1 MSNSL
6 TLQIPSF
13 SSHLATSLEA
23 CLEASWS
30 CARSWGVLFASASV
44 TFLCPWVWHRRYL
57 IVSAEKFTWVGNK
70 GVQNVLE
77 LNVRSM
83 QILPL
88 FLSLSLSLS
97 QKIIFFYLADKI
109 LYWPLLRLRRAFRR
123 HLCLPPHCLWFC
135 PHQAPRGENVT
146 LPCPCTGLRV
156 LQLPR
161 PTDPTRKQVLPLAT
175 PIPNSIFSIPRVPLT
190 SLSSSPSPIKAL
202 GSSFMKCG
210 LKIIFGKLTTLCL
223 PFPPTSEKKE
233 HPEALVATS

>member
-109 LYWPLLRLRRAFRR
+109 LYWPLLRLRRAFRH
-123 HLCLPPHCLWFC
+123 HLCLPL
-135 PHQAPRGENVT
+135 T
-146 LPCPCTGLRV
+146 LSLV
-156 LQLPR
+156 L
-161 PTDPTRKQVLPLAT
+161 
-175 PIPNSIFSIPRVPLT
+175 
-190 SLSSSPSPIKAL
+190 SSPSPTRGERDPPLPLHRAASTPAATAHRPHQKA
-202 GSSFMKCG
+202 GSASC
-210 LKIIFGKLTTLCL
+210 
-223 PFPPTSEKKE
+223 
-233 HPEALVATS
+233 HPHS

>member
-97 QKIIFFYLADKI
+97 QKYYFFLPCRQDTVLA
-109 LYWPLLRLRRAFRR
+109 PLKTEAGF
-123 HLCLPPHCLWFC
+123 
-135 PHQAPRGENVT
+135 QAPPVSTPHIVFGF
-146 LPCPCTGLRV
+146 V
-156 LQLPR
+156 LTKPHAGR
-161 PTDPTRKQVLPLAT
+161 T
-175 PIPNSIFSIPRVPLT
+175 
-190 SLSSSPSPIKAL
+190 
-202 GSSFMKCG
+202 
-210 LKIIFGKLTTLCL
+210 
-223 PFPPTSEKKE
+223 
-233 HPEALVATS
+233 